1 LLLFISEKEMMILTE
16 KWKMEGLQQGLQQGL
31 IKAKQEDIVKLIK
44 VRFGNVPEN
53 VEKLISNINDLEEL
67 DELFT
72 KAILANSL
80 EELLK

>member
-1 LLLFISEKEMMILTE
+1 LFISEKEMMILTE

-53 VEKLISNINDLEEL
+53 VEKLISNINDLEDL
-67 DELFT
+67 DKLFT

>member
-1 LLLFISEKEMMILTE
+1 LLFISEKEMMILTE

-53 VEKLISNINDLEEL
+53 VEKLISNINDLEDL
-67 DELFT
+67 DKLYT

>member
-1 LLLFISEKEMMILTE
+1 MMILTE

-53 VEKLISNINDLEEL
+53 VEKLISNINDLEDL
-67 DELFT
+67 DKLFT